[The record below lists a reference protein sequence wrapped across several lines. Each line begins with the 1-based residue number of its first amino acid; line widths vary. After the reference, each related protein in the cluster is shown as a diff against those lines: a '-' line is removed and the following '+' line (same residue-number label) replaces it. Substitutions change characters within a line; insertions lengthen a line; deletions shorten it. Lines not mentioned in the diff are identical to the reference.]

1 METIF
6 YILAKCVQV
15 VLDVVSLAMMVRAI
29 MPIFADVEESGFYA
43 LTVAVTE
50 PFVAPVRFIFAKLNI
65 GQDMPIDIG
74 FFATYLIL
82 WVLGMFLPII

>member
-6 YILAKCVQV
+6 YIIAKCIRIL
-15 VLDVVSLAMMVRAI
+15 LDVVSLSMMLRAI

-43 LTVAVTE
+43 FTVAITE
-50 PFVAPVRFIFAKLNI
+50 PFVAPVRLVMARLNI
-65 GQDMPIDIG
+65 GQDTPIDMA

-82 WVLGMFLPII
+82 WIVELFLPVI